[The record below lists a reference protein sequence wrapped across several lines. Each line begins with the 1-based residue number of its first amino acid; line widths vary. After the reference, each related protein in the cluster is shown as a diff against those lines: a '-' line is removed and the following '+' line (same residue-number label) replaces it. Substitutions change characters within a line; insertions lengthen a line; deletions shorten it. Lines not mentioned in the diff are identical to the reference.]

1 MDFTKK
7 LDFPC
12 LDVRTFR
19 ITVTTVICI
28 LLYKY
33 LANQFRKQRKM
44 VKFAET
50 IPGPPAL
57 PIVGNSLEFIC
68 DVSSMCLYFSEI
80 FFKLTVRID

>member
-7 LDFPC
+7 LNLPS
-12 LDVRTFR
+12 LDVHTFR
-19 ITVTTVICI
+19 ITVLIVICI

-33 LANQFRKQRKM
+33 LATHFRKKRKM
-44 VKFAET
+44 TKFAET

-57 PIVGNSLEFIC
+57 PVVGNSLEFMC

-80 FFKLTVRID
+80 YFKNG